1 MTAPAFRCARFR
13 GRLLW
18 RDVVFE
24 IVCAEGTASALVRGG
39 REEKKRKK
47 KKVGGGEGRDT
58 RSLWQR
64 EGGEGAPGS
73 RTGIPLKHCSLSL
86 ASLRELSSSS
96 TCLFL
101 SPLLLRLFSYLLGHD
116 RRRTPRSPCP
126 PGEDDRHT
134 VVEGGRRR
142 RGNTAHFASLMR
154 VLEIN

>member
-13 GRLLW
+13 GQLLW

-39 REEKKRKK
+39 REERKKRKK
-47 KKVGGGEGRDT
+47 KKKGEGRGT
-58 RSLWQR
+58 GSLWER

-96 TCLFL
+96 TCSFL
-101 SPLLLRLFSYLLGHD
+101 SPLLLRLFSYLPGHD
-116 RRRTPRSPCP
+116 RRWTPRSPCP
-126 PGEDDRHT
+126 PGGDDRHT

-142 RGNTAHFASLMR
+142 RGNTAHFALTDES
-154 VLEIN
+154 LEIN